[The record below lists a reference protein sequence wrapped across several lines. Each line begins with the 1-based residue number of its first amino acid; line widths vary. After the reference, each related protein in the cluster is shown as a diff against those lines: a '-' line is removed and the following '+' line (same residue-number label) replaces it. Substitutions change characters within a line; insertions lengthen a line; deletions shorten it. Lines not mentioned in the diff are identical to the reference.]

1 MKKLLFAI
9 LFVPYLII
17 AADDDPIIAK
27 ITNVTVFQ
35 NQAQITS
42 TVKGIVNAGNSTI
55 IIENVSPNL
64 DPQSIQIAG
73 KGDLILMGSKYNN
86 NFSSQNISPKMKLF
100 TDSLKLI
107 NDEIRM
113 VTLNQEALDREKDLL
128 KANYSTAATT
138 IANTADKVKAMADFF
153 RNRMADINS
162 NIIKNERLTN
172 NLKEKINKIQLQIN
186 DLTERKNQPFGEIIV
201 NVNAKNRGNYELEI
215 TYIVQGAGWAPVYD
229 IRVKDTKSPIALA
242 YKANVWQQTGVD
254 WNNVRL
260 TLSTSNPLQG
270 GQKPELYP
278 QMVDIYQPMPSP
290 VYKSRAMDSRVMADE
305 ATAAPAIEL
314 QEVVTTAGM
323 VAVTENTLAVNFEI
337 GLPYTI
343 LNSGKPELVEIQN
356 HNLPANFNHFGLPK
370 YDNDAFLTANIN
382 GWEQYNLLPGK
393 ANVYFENAFV
403 GETYLADNQVTDTL
417 NLSLG
422 RDKKINFKREII
434 RDYSS
439 KKTIGS
445 NIRESQAFRITIRNT
460 KKENVELVLEDQIPV
475 SKNSVIEVLDAE
487 YKGAELNVETGKLT
501 WKLNLKPSET
511 KILEVKYTVKYPKGK
526 TIVGL

>member
-1 MKKLLFAI
+1 MKKILLALILAPVYLFAFDNDRI
-9 LFVPYLII
+9 V
-17 AADDDPIIAK
+17 AK

-42 TVKGIVNAGNSTI
+42 TIKGIANTGNSII

-64 DPQSIQIAG
+64 NPQSIQIVG

-86 NFSSQNISPKMKLF
+86 NFSGQNISPKMKLF
-100 TDSLKLI
+100 TDSLKYI
-107 NDEIRM
+107 NEDIRM
-113 VTLNQEALDREKDLL
+113 ISLNQEALEREKDLL

-138 IANTADKVKAMADFF
+138 MANTAEKVKAMADFF
-153 RNRMADINS
+153 RIRMADINT

-172 NLKEKINKIQLQIN
+172 NLKDKLNKIQLQIN
-186 DLTERKNQPFGEIIV
+186 NLSEQKNRPFGEIEVSI
-201 NVNAKNRGNYELEI
+201 NAKSRTNYELEI
-215 TYIVQGAGWAPVYD
+215 TYIVNGAGWAPVYD

-254 WNNVRL
+254 WNNVKL
-260 TLSTSNPLQG
+260 TLSTTNPMQG
-270 GQKPELYP
+270 GQKPELFP
-278 QMVDIYQPMPSP
+278 QMLDIYQPQPSP
-290 VYKSRAMDSRVMADE
+290 VYKSRSMDSRVMADE
-305 ATAAPAIEL
+305 VVAAPAMEM
-314 QEVVTTAGM
+314 QEVVTTADM

-343 LNSGKPELVEIQN
+343 LNSGKPELVDIQN
-356 HNLPANFNHFGLPK
+356 HSLTASFNHFGIPK
-370 YDNDAFLTANIN
+370 YDTDAFLTANIS

-393 ANVYFENAFV
+393 ANVYFENAFI
-403 GETYLADNQVTDTL
+403 GETYIADNQVSDSL

-439 KKTIGS
+439 KKTIGA
-445 NIRESQAFRITIRNT
+445 NIRDSQAYRITIRNT
-460 KKENVELVLEDQIPV
+460 KKETISLVIEDQIPV
-475 SKNSVIEVLDAE
+475 SKNSDIEVLEAE
-487 YKGAELNVETGKLT
+487 YKGAEINAETGKLT

-511 KILEVKYTVKYPKGK
+511 KIIDVKYTVKYPKNK
-526 TIVGL
+526 TIIGL